1 MPLVSTHRYRQVAL
15 VTIVTVAGMC
25 WAWLGEMIWDM
36 SAMPMDGTA
45 MLPSDQAGY
54 VAWLVLMWLVMM
66 AAMMLPTAAP
76 MTLAFSDF
84 SGGRGQRPMSSLIT
98 AFVLGYVLAW
108 GAFSLL
114 AAAGQWSLERGELL
128 SSMGMAFKNDVAAGG
143 VLIIAGLYQWT
154 PLKHACLKRCRIPI
168 GFLMTEW
175 RDGFSGAVIMGWRH
189 GVFCVGC
196 CWALMALLFVAGVMN
211 ALWIIGLTLFVIVE
225 KVAPRGD
232 LIARTAGLGLVLS
245 GTWLILA

>member
-1 MPLVSTHRYRQVAL
+1 
-15 VTIVTVAGMC
+15 
-25 WAWLGEMIWDM
+25 
-36 SAMPMDGTA
+36 
-45 MLPSDQAGY
+45 
-54 VAWLVLMWLVMM
+54 
-66 AAMMLPTAAP
+66 
-76 MTLAFSDF
+76 
-84 SGGRGQRPMSSLIT
+84 MSSLIT

-108 GAFSLL
+108 GAFSLA

-154 PLKHACLKRCRIPI
+154 PLKHACLKRCRTPI

-225 KVAPRGD
+225 KLAPKGD

-245 GTWLILA
+245 GTWLVLSLIGVTTSAIKIRSKVGAVSSQREDVLSKGPASAKSLCRRWPGADALSKA